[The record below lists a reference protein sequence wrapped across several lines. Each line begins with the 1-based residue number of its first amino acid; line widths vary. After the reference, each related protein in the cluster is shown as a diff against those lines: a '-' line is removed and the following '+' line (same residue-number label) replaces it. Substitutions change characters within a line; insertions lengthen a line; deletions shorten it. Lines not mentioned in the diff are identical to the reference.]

1 MKNVFRI
8 EISTWTSSFRY
19 PNIISGFQPTLEVPP
34 ISTVLGLI
42 NAAAGK
48 YLDFNQQEIGY
59 YFEFGAK
66 AIDIETL
73 YQVDKISADK
83 PYPSLK
89 ATSNVIKREFLM
101 DCKLIIYTESEVLS
115 TYLQNPVYPILLGRS
130 SDLAQV
136 RFLEK
141 KSLVRVENATKIK
154 GQLVPFSNN
163 YLPGLIQPLP
173 QYFTNTEVRRNIGT
187 QAYSVINYTS
197 IDCQT
202 ALSAYKDFI
211 KGKEI
216 DIYFHKLSLNEN

>member
-1 MKNVFRI
+1 LLNEHQVSDGSKVIYSTVNEAIDSYCEQFDKTDMKNVFKI

-83 PYPSLK
+83 TLP
-89 ATSNVIKREFLM
+89 
-101 DCKLIIYTESEVLS
+101 
-115 TYLQNPVYPILLGRS
+115 LL
-130 SDLAQV
+130 
-136 RFLEK
+136 
-141 KSLVRVENATKIK
+141 
-154 GQLVPFSNN
+154 
-163 YLPGLIQPLP
+163 
-173 QYFTNTEVRRNIGT
+173 
-187 QAYSVINYTS
+187 
-197 IDCQT
+197 
-202 ALSAYKDFI
+202 
-211 KGKEI
+211 
-216 DIYFHKLSLNEN
+216 